1 VTAGADPAAASTSAF
16 RRAQW
21 RVLLATSFCYLFYY
35 TGRQNFGW
43 AIPGLREDLG
53 LTNTEIG
60 WISGMALGAYGLGQ
74 MVSGHLGNRL
84 GHRRMVTL
92 GAVLSCAL
100 NWLTGAGRGGWS
112 VGVPWALNGLAQSLG
127 FAPGS
132 RLIADWWGRR
142 ERGLA
147 FGVFTFAAG
156 LSSVV
161 TVLSAILVLEHG
173 GWAWVFRLPV
183 LLMLVGAGVFHVLVR
198 DRPEAL
204 GFAPPEGAAPR
215 VPAAPPSLRADYRVV
230 FASRPFLLASLGF
243 GFNNWARLGLLGWVP
258 LHVLGPGWRE
268 DPGAAWV
275 TVALP
280 VGMAL
285 GALLSGYGGDR
296 WLAADHARLIAPCL
310 VAAAGAI
317 LALYLVPR
325 EARGVGVALLF
336 LAGVFVFGP
345 LTSFSALSAELVGGH
360 ALGTGIGFM
369 NAVGYATAALGDV
382 VIGGV
387 LDATGRTES
396 LFPVTA
402 GACLLGAACSAASRR

>member
-1 VTAGADPAAASTSAF
+1 MTAGPAPAAASAF

-43 AIPGLREDLG
+43 AIPGLRDDLG
-53 LTNTEIG
+53 LSNTAIG
-60 WISGMALGAYGLGQ
+60 WISGMALCAYGLGQ
-74 MVSGHLGNRL
+74 MVSGHLGNRF
-84 GHRRMVTL
+84 GQRRMVTL

-112 VGVPWALNGLAQSLG
+112 VGVPWALNGLAQALG

-161 TVLSAILVLEHG
+161 TFLGAILVLAHL
-173 GWAWVFRLPV
+173 GWPWVFRLPV
-183 LLMLVGAGVFHVLVR
+183 LLMLVGAGVLHLAAR

-204 GFAPPEGAAPR
+204 GFAPPEGAAAR
-215 VPAAPPSLRADYRVV
+215 VTAAPSLRADYREV
-230 FASRPFLLASLGF
+230 FGSRPFLLASLGF

-258 LHVLGPGWRE
+258 LHVLGPGWRQ
-268 DPGAAWV
+268 DPEAAWV

-280 VGMAL
+280 AGMAL
-285 GALLSGYGGDR
+285 GALVAGYGADR
-296 WLAADHARLIAPCL
+296 WLAADHARLITPCL

-317 LALYLVPR
+317 LALYAVPR
-325 EARGVGVALLF
+325 EARGTGMALLF
-336 LAGVFVFGP
+336 LAGFFVFGP
-345 LTSFSALSAELVGGH
+345 LTSFSALSAELVGGQ

-382 VIGGV
+382 VIGAV
-387 LDATGRTES
+387 LDATGRTEW

-402 GACLLGAACSAASRR
+402 GACLLGAACSAGVRS